1 MHAQISEDELKR
13 QKIHKINKTGE
24 IRVVNAAYSI
34 LPSNCCTSSHHFSQ
48 QYWMMSFVAVRSSSL
63 WGPKDDTG
71 ESVRKLAEITE
82 HPTMKQSRMSFG
94 SM

>member
-1 MHAQISEDELKR
+1 
-13 QKIHKINKTGE
+13 
-24 IRVVNAAYSI
+24 
-34 LPSNCCTSSHHFSQ
+34 
-48 QYWMMSFVAVRSSSL
+48 MMSFVAVRSSSL

-82 HPTMKQSRMSFG
+82 HPMMKQSRMSFG